1 ENQTRLRDEITDLSA
16 RLKESEQELSRR
28 DKELDKLQTA
38 NIQAFERIERLR
50 ISVDMAEKDNSGL
63 KQVNQEL
70 KNDFEFLQRQL
81 HDVQNSLSTIYNSDG
96 WKLLNRYYKFKGRY
110 LHEDSWQYK
119 ALKRV
124 FRATPGK
131 TEINAGAPPSPV
143 IDLAGS

>member
-1 ENQTRLRDEITDLSA
+1 ARDTQSTQIIAQQSRIISESENSNSVFRQQINKLSGELDNKENIIRSIKEEEAVLFENQTQLRDEITDLSA

-81 HDVQNSLSTIYNSDG
+81 HDVQNS
-96 WKLLNRYYKFKGRY
+96 
-110 LHEDSWQYK
+110 
-119 ALKRV
+119 
-124 FRATPGK
+124 
-131 TEINAGAPPSPV
+131 
-143 IDLAGS
+143 